1 MKKGDL
7 EKPILIINRHDYS
20 TELVIYTKKTYDEV
34 YKQICEYN
42 DVKQA
47 IKVFC
52 DLQNKTE
59 KELLQEFNLVELINC
74 FSTRFLARTVKD
86 NVVEYSEVENDASN

>member
-1 MKKGDL
+1 MKKDEL
-7 EKPILIINRHDYS
+7 EKPIIIFNRHDYS
-20 TELVIYTKKTYDEV
+20 TELVIYTKKIYDEV

-52 DLQNKTE
+52 DLQNKSE

-74 FSTRFLARTVKD
+74 FSTRFLARAVKD
-86 NVVEYSEVENDASN
+86 NVVENNEAENDTSV